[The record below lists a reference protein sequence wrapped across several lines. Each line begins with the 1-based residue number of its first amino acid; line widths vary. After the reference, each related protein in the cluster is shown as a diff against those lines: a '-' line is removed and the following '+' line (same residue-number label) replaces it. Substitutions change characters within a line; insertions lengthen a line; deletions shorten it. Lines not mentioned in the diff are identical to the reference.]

1 MTGNA
6 KWLLAAVLLL
16 TGFIAGW
23 TTCGWKYDAT
33 LKAEKA
39 EVLKEQE
46 RRILEV
52 QTKNR
57 ELQETVNGLNHK
69 RQEENDDAK
78 RRYDALLSRIHR
90 GTVRVSIPVRE
101 DSGLSRRGHS
111 GHDDQ
116 KARAELDPET
126 VERILAVGRDG
137 DQAIRDL
144 NFCIDQYNAV
154 RNRGKVDDGK
164 LQEVDTTALSDL
176 RQTPAGRHGIL
187 HTGDPLPALQEN
199 NHIPVGH

>member
-16 TGFIAGW
+16 AGFIAGW

-39 EVLKEQE
+39 GMLKEQE
-46 RRILEV
+46 RRLLEV

-78 RRYDALLSRIHR
+78 RRYDALLARIHR
-90 GTVRVSIPVRE
+90 GAVRVSIPVRE
-101 DSGLSRRGHS
+101 DSGLPRRGHS

-116 KARAELDPET
+116 KAQAELDPET
-126 VERILAVGRDG
+126 AERILAVGRDG
-137 DQAIRDL
+137 DEAIREL
-144 NFCIDQYNAV
+144 NQCIDQYRAV
-154 RNRGKVDDGK
+154 EKVCK
-164 LQEVDTTALSDL
+164 QTA
-176 RQTPAGRHGIL
+176 
-187 HTGDPLPALQEN
+187 
-199 NHIPVGH
+199 